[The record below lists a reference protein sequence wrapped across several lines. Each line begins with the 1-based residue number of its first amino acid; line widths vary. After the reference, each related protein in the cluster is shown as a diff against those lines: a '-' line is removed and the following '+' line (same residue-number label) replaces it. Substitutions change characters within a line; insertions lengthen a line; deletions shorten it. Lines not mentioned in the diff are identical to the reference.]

1 MAALAVDYLDSPVSE
16 PISFSR
22 RIPISI
28 QIKDANGKQNF
39 IRNNSYSLK
48 LQNFNPDK
56 MSPPNHWKNR
66 IEKRLNNYF

>member
-28 QIKDANGKQNF
+28 QIKDTNGKQNF
-39 IRNNSYSLK
+39 IRNNSNILFWTTFYLRKFSK
-48 LQNFNPDK
+48 DRK
-56 MSPPNHWKNR
+56 IS
-66 IEKRLNNYF
+66 IT